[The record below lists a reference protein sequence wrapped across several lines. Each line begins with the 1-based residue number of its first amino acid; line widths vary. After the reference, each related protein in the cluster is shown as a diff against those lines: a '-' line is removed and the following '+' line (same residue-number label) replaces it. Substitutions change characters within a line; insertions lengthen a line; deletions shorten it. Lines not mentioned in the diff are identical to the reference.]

1 MVLNQI
7 CPNICLFCN
16 ILSIAS
22 FVAWVIYR
30 CFKSALSKT
39 SINTNRTIHRGE
51 MMQKETIIKLIK
63 KSIQNFEETNDVE
76 HLNDIIQM
84 IFEYKKSQQL
94 VLADS

>member
-1 MVLNQI
+1 
-7 CPNICLFCN
+7 
-16 ILSIAS
+16 
-22 FVAWVIYR
+22 
-30 CFKSALSKT
+30 
-39 SINTNRTIHRGE
+39 
-51 MMQKETIIKLIK
+51 MQKETIIKLIK